1 MICTKDRQQDL
12 SVTLGHVA
20 RCDPLPSCLVVVESG
35 GRYQETES
43 VLREF
48 FLRAGITV
56 ILLRSQPGLPHQRNE
71 ALAYLQNLPGAKKL
85 ATLHFLDDDVSI
97 SKAYFRVVHEFLVTR
112 VDFVG
117 VSGFDT
123 KLAYRKRAF
132 LFRMLLGEPRFPG
145 QIGASGL
152 VAIGHPE
159 DSRVFTAEWMQ
170 GGMLNVRADVAR
182 NIRFDGKRRM
192 FGEDVEFSLRLGK
205 IGKLGVL
212 GLAEVEHREAQSNKI
227 TSTQAAYQSD
237 LFRWNLVE
245 LFPERVKRWR
255 VILATM
261 VLAAGATL
269 RKGGKS
275 EALGHLAFLV
285 DVAVRPDNMAHDRTP
300 WGWSAPSED
309 QLSDAVLHAHW
320 QGPKDICCN
329 SL

>member
-12 SVTLGHVA
+12 RVTLGHVA
-20 RCDPLPSCLVVVESG
+20 HCDPLPSCLVVVESG
-35 GRYQETES
+35 GRFEETES
-43 VLREF
+43 VLHEF
-48 FLRAGITV
+48 FLRVGITV
-56 ILLRSQPGLPHQRNE
+56 ILLRSKPGLPHQRNE
-71 ALAYLQNLPGAKKL
+71 ALAYLQNLPGSEKL
-85 ATLHFLDDDVSI
+85 ATLHFLDDDVSV
-97 SKAYFRVVHEFLVTR
+97 SQDYFRVVHEFLESST
-112 VDFVG
+112 DFVG

-123 KLAYRKRAF
+123 KFAHRKRGF
-132 LFRMLLGEPRFPG
+132 LLRILLGEPRLPG
-145 QIGASGL
+145 EIGASGL
-152 VAIGHPE
+152 VTIGHPE
-159 DSRVFTAEWMQ
+159 DSSVFRAEWMQ
-170 GGMLNVRADVAR
+170 GGMSNVRAGVAR
-182 NIRFDGKRRM
+182 SIRFDGKRRM

-205 IGKLGVL
+205 VGKLGVM

-269 RKGGKS
+269 RKGGRS

-300 WGWSAPSED
+300 WGWSTPSED
-309 QLSDAVLHAHW
+309 HLSDAVLHAHW
-320 QGPKDICCN
+320 KGSKDICCN